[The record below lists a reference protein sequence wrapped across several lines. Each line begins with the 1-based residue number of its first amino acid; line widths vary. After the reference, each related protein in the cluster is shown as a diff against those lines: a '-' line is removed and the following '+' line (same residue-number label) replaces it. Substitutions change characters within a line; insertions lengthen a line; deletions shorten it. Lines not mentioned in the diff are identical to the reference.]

1 MSQASA
7 ATLCMVTLTQFVTV
21 PGAHEIKFQLPFQEL
36 PNKERILEVLSGESN
51 EPNAWTAL
59 VENMEDVDILDYQ
72 DAYEVGD
79 LEFECYVDGDVVGT
93 IVISQWPVY

>member
-1 MSQASA
+1 
-7 ATLCMVTLTQFVTV
+7 
-21 PGAHEIKFQLPFQEL
+21 
-36 PNKERILEVLSGESN
+36 
-51 EPNAWTAL
+51 
-59 VENMEDVDILDYQ
+59 MEDVDILDYQ